1 MQKKLGP
8 WRRQVGGLG
17 QTSSMGLGVLV
28 LFVKKLDQL
37 MNEKVISKLCALRLR
52 EGESNIPP
60 LHRTPTEALKTW

>member
-1 MQKKLGP
+1 M
-8 WRRQVGGLG
+8 GGLG